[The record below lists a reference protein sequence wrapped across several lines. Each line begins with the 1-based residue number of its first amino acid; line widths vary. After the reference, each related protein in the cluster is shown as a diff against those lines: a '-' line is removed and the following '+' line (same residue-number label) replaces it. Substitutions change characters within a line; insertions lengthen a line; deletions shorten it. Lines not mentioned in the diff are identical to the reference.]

1 MMIKHSFFEGKFGVG
16 IVATTENGVCF
27 LAFGENSEILSD
39 LKNRF
44 DGEDFVEGFDDMQK
58 LAIDYVEAVSGGAVL
73 DEDVKLDLRGT
84 DFQKVVWNEL
94 RKIQSGEL
102 RTYGELAEAVGRTGA
117 SRAVGTAI
125 GNNPVSVIVP
135 CHRVIRSD
143 GGIGGYR
150 WGIERKRKILE
161 CEGFVL

>member
-1 MMIKHSFFEGKFGVG
+1 MIKYSFFEGKFGVG
-16 IVATTENGVCF
+16 IVATTEKGVCF
-27 LAFGENSEILSD
+27 LAFGEKSEVLSD
-39 LKNRF
+39 LKKRF
-44 DGEDFVEGFDDMQK
+44 EGEGFVEGFDGMQK
-58 LAIDYVEAVSGGAVL
+58 LAIDYVEAVSGGAVSG
-73 DEDVKLDLRGT
+73 EEVELDLRGT
-84 DFQKVVWNEL
+84 DFQKSVWSEL

-102 RTYGELAEAVGRTGA
+102 RTYGELAEAIGRTGA

-125 GNNPVSVIVP
+125 GNNPVSILVP

-161 CEGFVL
+161 CEGRVGV